1 MKKPFRASA
10 EIKAMND
17 FHWQRPAT
25 IGTPAPKPSRAK
37 APQAGRALDMQ
48 GRRTVDLAPRTV
60 GAISIHNVVDA
71 DKTSRISKG
80 RAI

>member
-1 MKKPFRASA
+1 
-10 EIKAMND
+10 MND
-17 FHWQRPAT
+17 FHWQRIAV

-48 GRRTVDLAPRTV
+48 GRRTVDLAPRTL
-60 GAISIHNVVDA
+60 GAISIHNVVDTN
-71 DKTSRISKG
+71 KSQRIARG

>member
-1 MKKPFRASA
+1 
-10 EIKAMND
+10 MNSVFD
-17 FHWQRPAT
+17 WQRPPT

-48 GRRTVDLAPRTV
+48 GRRTVDLVPRTV

-71 DKTSRISKG
+71 DKTRRIAAG

>member
-1 MKKPFRASA
+1 
-10 EIKAMND
+10 MNSVFD
-17 FHWQRPAT
+17 WQRPPT

-48 GRRTVDLAPRTV
+48 GRRTVDLAPRTL
-60 GAISIHNVVDA
+60 GAISIHGVVDTN
-71 DKTSRISKG
+71 KSQRIARG

>member
-1 MKKPFRASA
+1 
-10 EIKAMND
+10 MND
-17 FHWQRPAT
+17 FCWRRPPT

-48 GRRTVDLAPRTV
+48 GRRTVDLAPRTL
-60 GAISIHNVVDA
+60 GAISICGVGDTN
-71 DKTSRISKG
+71 KTQRISRG

>member
-1 MKKPFRASA
+1 
-10 EIKAMND
+10 MND
-17 FHWQRPAT
+17 FNWRRPIT

-60 GAISIHNVVDA
+60 GAISIHNVVDTN
-71 DKTSRISKG
+71 KTQRISRG
-80 RAI
+80 RSI

>member
-1 MKKPFRASA
+1 
-10 EIKAMND
+10 MNSVFD
-17 FHWQRPAT
+17 WQRPPT
-25 IGTPAPKPSRAK
+25 IGTPTPKPIRAK

-60 GAISIHNVVDA
+60 GATSIRGVVDA
-71 DKTSRISKG
+71 DKTQRIARG

>member
-1 MKKPFRASA
+1 
-10 EIKAMND
+10 MND
-17 FHWQRPAT
+17 FCWRRPPT

-37 APQAGRALDMQ
+37 APTNGRALDMQ

-71 DKTSRISKG
+71 DKTQRIAAG
-80 RAI
+80 RQI

>member
-1 MKKPFRASA
+1 
-10 EIKAMND
+10 MNSVFD
-17 FHWQRPAT
+17 WQRPPT

-48 GRRTVDLAPRTV
+48 GRRAVDLAPRTV

-71 DKTSRISKG
+71 DKTQRIARG
-80 RAI
+80 RSI

>member
-1 MKKPFRASA
+1 
-10 EIKAMND
+10 MND

-25 IGTPAPKPSRAK
+25 VGAPTPKPIRAK

-60 GAISIHNVVDA
+60 GAISIHNVVDTN
-71 DKTSRISKG
+71 KSQRISRG
-80 RAI
+80 RSI

>member
-1 MKKPFRASA
+1 
-10 EIKAMND
+10 MND
-17 FHWQRPAT
+17 FHWRRIAV
-25 IGTPAPKPSRAK
+25 IGAPTPKPIRAK

-71 DKTSRISKG
+71 DKTRRIAAG